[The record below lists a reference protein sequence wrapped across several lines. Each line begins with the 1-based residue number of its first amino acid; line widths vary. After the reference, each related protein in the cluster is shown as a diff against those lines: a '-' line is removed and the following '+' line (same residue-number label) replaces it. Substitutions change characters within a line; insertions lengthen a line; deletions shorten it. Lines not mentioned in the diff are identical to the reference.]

1 MQNQRLTGARNPASF
16 CNQALPMKPFL
27 ITVLS
32 ATALLAGCTSAPP
45 LKTAATGPGKPTAP
59 AAPTKPSAPTAPKA
73 AVPTAPAPVVAPA
86 PAAVPI
92 APTPPEKPAAPPKLT
107 PEAEAV
113 VYRLTHAAGSNT
125 AHEIAGT
132 TGFPQAMASLQIGA
146 RAPSVETIGSGP
158 LPPARGLTADGS
170 STALELRDWTGLVLV
185 PINTSLSKA
194 YTSEVRLLKVEAHP
208 LHDGRVRV
216 WTRVRNL
223 GSKPLPSE
231 IACSFRMR
239 GETTP
244 NSPYFYRLEVPAGEF
259 RDVFFVSPDGELS
272 AYTVLVRTDEMLK
285 H

>member
-1 MQNQRLTGARNPASF
+1 
-16 CNQALPMKPFL
+16 MKSLRIAF
-27 ITVLS
+27 LS
-32 ATALLAGCTSAPP
+32 ATALLAGCTSTPATKIATGQPARPAATTAAPAIP
-45 LKTAATGPGKPTAP
+45 AAPTAAKSPASTAATPSTATTPASAPTAP
-59 AAPTKPSAPTAPKA
+59 AAPEP
-73 AVPTAPAPVVAPA
+73 
-86 PAAVPI
+86 
-92 APTPPEKPAAPPKLT
+92 PAAPPKLT

-113 VYRLTHAAGSNT
+113 VYRLTHAIGNNT
-125 AHEIAGT
+125 AHELAGS
-132 TGFPQAMASLQIGA
+132 TGFPQAIDSLQLGA
-146 RAPSVETIGSGP
+146 RAPEVETIGSGP

-194 YTSEVRLLKVEAHP
+194 YTTEVRLLKVEAHP
-208 LHDGRVRV
+208 LNDGRVRV

-223 GSKPLPSE
+223 GHKTLPSE

-272 AYTVLVRTDEMLK
+272 AYTVLVRNDEMLK